1 MSLKKLFPYIG
12 QFKKQSRLAPLFV
25 ALEVVFDI
33 LIPFMMSKIVDVGIA
48 SQDVNY
54 IVRMCL
60 LMVGAALLALVC
72 GVMGTRFAT
81 LSATGFA
88 MNLRRALFSK
98 IQDFSF
104 YNIDKFSTA
113 SLTTRLTTDIQFIQ
127 TMYQMLLRMFIRAPL
142 MMICATFMAL
152 TINTEL
158 AIVFL
163 VAIPVLAFFFAF
175 ITLKAHPRFVKML
188 AKVDSLN
195 KSVQENLIAIR
206 VVKAFVQR
214 DYENAKFESA
224 ALDLQNAQRQAE
236 KIVILNNPI
245 MTLTMDACIIAIL
258 WFGGNKIIIGEMM
271 PGALFS
277 FLTYTTQIIT
287 ALMLVSMVF
296 TMFVISQASADRIVE
311 VLEEKIDLTDD
322 NGNPDLRVKEG
333 EIEFRDVNF
342 SYAKSPD
349 NLTLCDINLH
359 IKPGEM
365 IGIIG
370 GTGSAKTTLV
380 QLIPRLYDVLSG
392 QVLVSGHDV
401 REYKLNH
408 LRDAV
413 AMVLQKNVLFSGTIA
428 DNLRWGNENATDE
441 ELVRVCKVAQAH
453 DFIMSFPDGYQTVLG
468 QGGVNVSGGQKQ
480 RLCIAR
486 ALLKNP
492 KIIILD
498 DSTSAVDTATELRF
512 RKAFRENY
520 QETTILMI
528 AQRIQSIKDSD
539 RILVMNEGKID
550 AFGTHDELIETNT
563 IYREVFES
571 QQKGVAL

>member
-48 SQDVNY
+48 SQDVSY
-54 IVRMCL
+54 IIRMCL

-72 GVMGTRFAT
+72 GTLGTRFAT

-127 TMYQMLLRMFIRAPL
+127 IMYQMLLRMFIRAPL

-152 TINTEL
+152 TINKEL
-158 AIVFL
+158 AVVFL

-322 NGNPDLRVKEG
+322 TGNPDLRVKEG

-428 DNLRWGNENATDE
+428 DNLRWGNENATNE

-498 DSTSAVDTATELRF
+498 DSTSAIDTATELRF

-520 QETTILMI
+520 RETTILMI

>member
-1 MSLKKLFPYIG
+1 LSLKKLFPYIG
-12 QFKKQSRLAPLFV
+12 QFRKQSRLAPLFV
-25 ALEVVFDI
+25 AFEVVFDI

-48 SQDVNY
+48 SQDVGY
-54 IVRMCL
+54 IIRMCL

-72 GVMGTRFAT
+72 GTLGTRFAT

-127 TMYQMLLRMFIRAPL
+127 MMYQMLLRMFIRAPL

-152 TINTEL
+152 TINKEL
-158 AIVFL
+158 AVVFL

-245 MTLTMDACIIAIL
+245 MTLTMDSCIIAIL
-258 WFGGNKIIIGEMM
+258 WFGGNKIIIGEML

-287 ALMLVSMVF
+287 ALMLVSFVF
-296 TMFVISQASADRIVE
+296 TMFVISQASADRIAE

-401 REYKLNH
+401 REYKLKH

-413 AMVLQKNVLFSGTIA
+413 SMVLQKNVLFSGTIA

-441 ELVRVCKVAQAH
+441 ELVQVCKVAQAH
-453 DFIMSFPDGYQTVLG
+453 DFIMSFPDGYQTMLG

-498 DSTSAVDTATELRF
+498 DSTSAIDTATELRF

-520 QETTILMI
+520 RETTILMI
-528 AQRIQSIKDSD
+528 AQRVQSIKDSD

>member
-48 SQDVNY
+48 SQDVSY
-54 IVRMCL
+54 IIRMCL

-72 GVMGTRFAT
+72 GTLGTRFAT

-127 TMYQMLLRMFIRAPL
+127 IMYQMLLRMFIRAPL

-152 TINTEL
+152 TINKEL
-158 AIVFL
+158 AVVFL

-498 DSTSAVDTATELRF
+498 DSTSAIDTATELRF

-520 QETTILMI
+520 RETTILMI

>member
-48 SQDVNY
+48 SQDVSY
-54 IVRMCL
+54 IIRMCL

-72 GVMGTRFAT
+72 GTLGTRFAT

-127 TMYQMLLRMFIRAPL
+127 IMYQMLLRMFIRAPL

-152 TINTEL
+152 TINKEL
-158 AIVFL
+158 AVVFL

-322 NGNPDLRVKEG
+322 TGNPDLRVKEG
-333 EIEFRDVNF
+333 EIEFQDVNF

-498 DSTSAVDTATELRF
+498 DSTSAIDTATELRF

-520 QETTILMI
+520 RETTILMI

>member
-48 SQDVNY
+48 SQDVSY
-54 IVRMCL
+54 IIRMCL

-72 GVMGTRFAT
+72 GTLGTRFAT

-152 TINTEL
+152 TINKEL
-158 AIVFL
+158 AVVFL

-498 DSTSAVDTATELRF
+498 DSTSAIDTATELRF

-520 QETTILMI
+520 RETTILMI
-528 AQRIQSIKDSD
+528 AQRVQSIKDSD

>member
-127 TMYQMLLRMFIRAPL
+127 IMYQMLLRMFIRAPL

>member
-48 SQDVNY
+48 SQDVSY
-54 IVRMCL
+54 IIRMCL

-72 GVMGTRFAT
+72 GTLGTRFAT

-127 TMYQMLLRMFIRAPL
+127 IMYQMLLRMFIRAPL

-152 TINTEL
+152 TINKEL
-158 AIVFL
+158 AVVFL

-342 SYAKSPD
+342 SYVKSPD

-498 DSTSAVDTATELRF
+498 DSTSAIDTATELRF

-520 QETTILMI
+520 RETTILMI

>member
-48 SQDVNY
+48 SQDVSY
-54 IVRMCL
+54 IIRMCL

-72 GVMGTRFAT
+72 GTLGTRFAT

-152 TINTEL
+152 TINKEL
-158 AIVFL
+158 AVVFL

-498 DSTSAVDTATELRF
+498 DSTSAIDTATELRF

-520 QETTILMI
+520 RETTILMI

>member
-48 SQDVNY
+48 SQDVSY
-54 IVRMCL
+54 IIRMCL

-72 GVMGTRFAT
+72 GTLGTRFAT

-127 TMYQMLLRMFIRAPL
+127 IMYQMLLRMFIRAPL

-152 TINTEL
+152 TINKEL
-158 AIVFL
+158 AVVFL

-311 VLEEKIDLTDD
+311 VLEEKIDLMDD

-333 EIEFRDVNF
+333 EIEFQDVNF

-498 DSTSAVDTATELRF
+498 DSTSAIDTATELRF

-520 QETTILMI
+520 RETTILMI

>member
-1 MSLKKLFPYIG
+1 LSLKKLFPYIG
-12 QFKKQSRLAPLFV
+12 QFRKQSRLAPLFV
-25 ALEVVFDI
+25 AFEVVFDI

-48 SQDVNY
+48 SQDVGY
-54 IVRMCL
+54 IIRMCL

-72 GVMGTRFAT
+72 GTLGTRFAT

-127 TMYQMLLRMFIRAPL
+127 MMYQMLLRMFIRAPL

-152 TINTEL
+152 TINKEL
-158 AIVFL
+158 AVVFL

-245 MTLTMDACIIAIL
+245 MTLTMDSCIIAIL
-258 WFGGNKIIIGEMM
+258 WFGGNKIIIGEML

-287 ALMLVSMVF
+287 ALMLVSFVF
-296 TMFVISQASADRIVE
+296 TMFVISQASADRIAE

-401 REYKLNH
+401 REYKLKH

-413 AMVLQKNVLFSGTIA
+413 SMVLQKNVLFSGTIA

-441 ELVRVCKVAQAH
+441 ELVQVCKVAQAH
-453 DFIMSFPDGYQTVLG
+453 DFIMSFPDGYQTMLG

-498 DSTSAVDTATELRF
+498 DSTSAIDTATELRF

-520 QETTILMI
+520 RETTILMI
-528 AQRIQSIKDSD
+528 AQRVQSIKDSD

-563 IYREVFES
+563 IYQEVFES